1 MQTVTVLTVEALK
14 RAVQDGVQRIVIG
27 CPRLGADILRT
38 VGARPAMAAA
48 PAFIPAVVFPALAPL
63 MIFMAVCALGVILYL
78 AFMEGYEIVI
88 ESREDGG
95 PCIVIRKRAP
105 HAAKHEGKPSSTATG
120 SAS

>member
-14 RAVQDGVQRIVIG
+14 SAIQDGVQRIVIG
-27 CPRLGADILRT
+27 SPRLGADILRI

-48 PAFIPAVVFPALAPL
+48 PAFIPAAVFPALAPL
-63 MIFMAVCALGVILYL
+63 LIFVAVFALGVILYL

-88 ESREDGG
+88 ESREEGG

-105 HAAKHEGKPSSTATG
+105 DAATHEGKSSSRACGSST
-120 SAS
+120 